1 MIVSGA
7 GLKGIEL
14 TSEAEVYAFCAWL
27 KIRALA
33 KAA

>member
-14 TSEAEVYAFCAWL
+14 KSEAEVLAFCAWL
-27 KIRALA
+27 SLHLAA

>member
-7 GLKGIEL
+7 GLKGIAL
-14 TSEAEVYAFCAWL
+14 QSEAEVIAFCKWL
-27 KIRALA
+27 AIHLAA